1 MQVLDCDVEEPNA
14 DILLR
19 PEITDRET
27 VSILVP
33 SQPRAVP
40 ALQALRPPVVAAI
53 AVGKAVI
60 TFRPVLGLR
69 SLRIRLPHRASASA
83 ATHRRSRARDPDAIS
98 FHGGR
103 LDVGHQRSGPVTAAT
118 KRARDEAAV
127 TIIDA
132 PPGTACPMQEAV
144 DGSDFCVLVTE
155 PTPFGLANL
164 REAVATCRRMDVSCG
179 VVINRDRDGYG
190 DLNEWLATE
199 DLPVL
204 LRVPE
209 RRKIAEAYSRG
220 ETLLSA
226 SDEWL
231 DELTDLYQQIAG
243 LCAPSGKER

>member
-1 MQVLDCDVEEPNA
+1 
-14 DILLR
+14 
-19 PEITDRET
+19 
-27 VSILVP
+27 
-33 SQPRAVP
+33 
-40 ALQALRPPVVAAI
+40 
-53 AVGKAVI
+53 
-60 TFRPVLGLR
+60 
-69 SLRIRLPHRASASA
+69 
-83 ATHRRSRARDPDAIS
+83 
-98 FHGGR
+98 
-103 LDVGHQRSGPVTAAT
+103 
-118 KRARDEAAV
+118 
-127 TIIDA
+127 
-132 PPGTACPMQEAV
+132 MQEAV

-190 DLNEWLATE
+190 DLNEWLAAE

-209 RRKIAEAYSRG
+209 RREIAEAYSRG